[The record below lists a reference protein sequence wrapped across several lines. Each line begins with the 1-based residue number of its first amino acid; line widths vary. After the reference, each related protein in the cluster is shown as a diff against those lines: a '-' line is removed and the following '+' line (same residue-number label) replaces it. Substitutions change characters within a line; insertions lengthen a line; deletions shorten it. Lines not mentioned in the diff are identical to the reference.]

1 MNWPAKP
8 RGDAHSVPQVP
19 SKPGPAAPVAS
30 PRNVR
35 ISNGLKDFLWVL
47 SDVKRGRLLDLGPV
61 WQSTVGFFIERGFRV
76 STEDLLRSW
85 RDFLSN
91 IEEELRA
98 APVGRENGEMN
109 PSVLADR
116 FLEGALIY
124 PPESFHAVL
133 AWDIFDYL
141 EVELMQRVVNRLY
154 ELLRPGGAVLAIFHS
169 RPADRFHRY
178 RIVEAQSIELL
189 PAPPLAQHQRIF
201 QNRELLDL
209 FGQFRSSKSFVG
221 RDQLREGLFLK

>member
-1 MNWPAKP
+1 MLN
-8 RGDAHSVPQVP
+8 
-19 SKPGPAAPVAS
+19 
-30 PRNVR
+30 
-35 ISNGLKDFLWVL
+35 
-47 SDVKRGRLLDLGPV
+47 DVKHGRLLDLGPV

-85 RDFLSN
+85 RDFLGTV
-91 IEEELRA
+91 EEELRA

-109 PSVLADR
+109 PSLLADR
-116 FLEGALIY
+116 FLENALVY

-141 EVELMQRVVNRLY
+141 EAELMNRVVNRLY

-209 FGQFRSSKSFVG
+209 FGQFRSSKTYVG

>member
-1 MNWPAKP
+1 MNWSAKQ
-8 RGDAHSVPQVP
+8 RGEANSFLHAS
-19 SKPGPAAPVAS
+19 SNPGPAAPVS
-30 PRNVR
+30 TPKNVR
-35 ISNGLKDFLWVL
+35 ISNGLKDFLWL
-47 SDVKRGRLLDLGPV
+47 LNDVKHGRLLDLGPV

-76 STEDLLRSW
+76 STEDLLRCW
-85 RDFLSN
+85 KDFLSVT
-91 IEEELRA
+91 EEELRA
-98 APVGRENGEMN
+98 APVGKENGEMN
-109 PSVLADR
+109 PGVLADR
-116 FLEGALIY
+116 FLEYALAY
-124 PPESFHAVL
+124 PAENFHAVL

-141 EVELMQRVVNRLY
+141 EADLMKRVVHRLY

-189 PAPPLAQHQRIF
+189 PAPPPAQHQRIF

-209 FGQFRSSKSFVG
+209 FEQFRSSKTYVG

>member
-1 MNWPAKP
+1 MNWSAKQ
-8 RGDAHSVPQVP
+8 RGDANSAPHAP
-19 SKPGPAAPVAS
+19 SDPGPAAPVS
-30 PRNVR
+30 TPRNVR
-35 ISNGLKDFLWVL
+35 LSNGLKDFLWL
-47 SDVKRGRLLDLGPV
+47 LNDVKHGRLLDLGPV

-76 STEDLLRSW
+76 STEDLLRCW
-85 RDFLSN
+85 KDFLN
-91 IEEELRA
+91 VTEEELRA
-98 APVGRENGEMN
+98 APVGKENGEMN
-109 PSVLADR
+109 SAMLAER
-116 FLEGALIY
+116 FLEYALAY
-124 PPESFHAVL
+124 PAESFHAVL

-141 EVELMQRVVNRLY
+141 EADLMKRVVNRLY
-154 ELLRPGGAVLAIFHS
+154 ELLRPGGAVLAIFHI

-209 FGQFRSSKSFVG
+209 FEQFRSSKTYVG